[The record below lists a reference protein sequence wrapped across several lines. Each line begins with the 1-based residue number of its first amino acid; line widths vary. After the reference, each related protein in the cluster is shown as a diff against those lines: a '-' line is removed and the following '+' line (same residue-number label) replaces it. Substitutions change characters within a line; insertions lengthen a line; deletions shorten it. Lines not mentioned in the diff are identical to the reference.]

1 MRYYL
6 ALIRAVLVA
15 ANVQKHYIVHY
26 YYMFKCFKNV
36 LLSSYR
42 QNLGLS
48 FCQSFQYVFGR
59 LLEKG
64 MERLF
69 DYLDIK
75 TPDRGKHRLYHHGT
89 YFFRPND
96 PAKFS
101 RLHPQS
107 ADCIFNSAVLKIQIV
122 DAV

>member
-1 MRYYL
+1 
-6 ALIRAVLVA
+6 
-15 ANVQKHYIVHY
+15 
-26 YYMFKCFKNV
+26 MFKCFKNV

-122 DAV
+122 DAVLKMQILYALSRLQKNDDVPTYLLF